1 VLLSGRIQ
9 GTKKRP
15 RRDLTGAAFCGMLWA
30 TSAPSAPAWRRP
42 SVGAVITAEG
52 IFVWKGDS
60 TAKRVLY
67 RRDRRVRR
75 ALLKKISALSAFSA
89 MSFCS
94 ELKGAI
100 QSIPQKEQFVKRGRT
115 GILLSVRRS
124 SATLL
129 LCPSAPL
136 PLCSLCL
143 APCSLRLATCSLLQ
157 FLHHLLHTP
166 RIRMQ
171 IAGRG
176 GETGVLQHHLQRRQ
190 VTPACKKR
198 AASVCYFAVPTAG
211 IRSRTWAPTPDARRD
226 AGQRRQCRPGV

>member
-1 VLLSGRIQ
+1 MGAKQ
-9 GTKKRP
+9 KRP

-75 ALLKKISALSAFSA
+75 ALLKKISALFAFSA

-100 QSIPQKEQFVKRGRT
+100 QSIPQKEHFVKRGRT

-124 SATLL
+124 PAPPPPRS
-129 LCPSAPL
+129 SAPPL
-136 PLCSLCL
+136 PRSPAPPPPPAPLLFCPPAPPLPCSSAPCALRPARGMLLVISHKGTKTQRKSLCL
-143 APCSLRLATCSLLQ
+143 CV
-157 FLHHLLHTP
+157 F
-166 RIRMQ
+166 
-171 IAGRG
+171 
-176 GETGVLQHHLQRRQ
+176 V
-190 VTPACKKR
+190 
-198 AASVCYFAVPTAG
+198 
-211 IRSRTWAPTPDARRD
+211 
-226 AGQRRQCRPGV
+226 